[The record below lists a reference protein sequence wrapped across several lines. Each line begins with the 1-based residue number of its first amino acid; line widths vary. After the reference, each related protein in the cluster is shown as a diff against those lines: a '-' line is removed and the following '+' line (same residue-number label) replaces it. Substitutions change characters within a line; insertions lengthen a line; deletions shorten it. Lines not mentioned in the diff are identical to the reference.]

1 VSVTGAIPRRVP
13 ISRFA
18 TILDRLHAQLGE
30 PRHRRLPALDELVM
44 TVLSQNTSDVNTGR
58 SYRALRER
66 FSTWREVMDADPAA
80 LVDVLRPGGLAN
92 QKAPRIQSILRE
104 LDASHHGLELEW
116 LADWDPN
123 DALAFLTALPGV
135 GAKTASCVLLFSFGM
150 PVMPVDTHVHRI
162 ALRLGLIGPRVS
174 AEAAHP
180 LLTAMTPPHRMLE
193 AHLLLIA
200 HGRTTCKARRP
211 LCGECVLLD
220 LCPTGLAAD
229 GVPPAQ
235 RRVTRS
241 RQPGAVS
248 RTSGAR
254 SARR

>member
-1 VSVTGAIPRRVP
+1 V
-13 ISRFA
+13 
-18 TILDRLHAQLGE
+18 LGE
-30 PRHRRLPALDELVM
+30 PRHRRLPAIDELVL

-58 SYRALRER
+58 AYRAMRER
-66 FSTWREVMDADPAA
+66 FPTWPDVMGAEPEA
-80 LVDVLRPGGLAN
+80 LVEALRPGGLAN
-92 QKAPRIQSILRE
+92 QKAPRIQAILRE
-104 LDASHHGLELEW
+104 LDASEHGLDLEW
-116 LADWDPN
+116 LAACDPG
-123 DALAFLTALPGV
+123 DALDVLVALPGV

-150 PVMPVDTHVHRI
+150 PVMPVDTHIHRI

-220 LCPTGLAAD
+220 LCPTGLASGEVD
-229 GVPPAQ
+229 G
-235 RRVTRS
+235 
-241 RQPGAVS
+241 
-248 RTSGAR
+248 
-254 SARR
+254 